1 VESADSRDEQNKVKV
16 PRGNN
21 TPFVLRQKLCGSGI
35 GVPVGINAYQSKNE
49 NNFVGD
55 KYFRGQYSR
64 LSSTIF
70 TLIPFIH
77 PPDPSSSLGADRT
90 ADSIS

>member
-49 NNFVGD
+49 NND
-55 KYFRGQYSR
+55 
-64 LSSTIF
+64 LSVINIF
-70 TLIPFIH
+70 EGSILDYLP
-77 PPDPSSSLGADRT
+77 PSSR
-90 ADSIS
+90 